1 VTKWFSES
9 VNELEEVREGE
20 RQNEKK
26 EIKVVREI
34 E

>member
-1 VTKWFSES
+1 VTKGSSES
-9 VNELEEVREGE
+9 DNELEEVREGE

-26 EIKVVREI
+26 ERKVVREI